1 MLDVPP
7 LIDRRAFMKLMS
19 AALALSGAACSRK
32 PLEPIVPY
40 ARAPEMQEGAEPLF
54 FATALTRGG
63 YAHGVLVETHEG
75 RPTKIEGNPL
85 HPASLG
91 ATGPIEQG
99 RILELWDPDRS
110 RAVLKRG
117 TAASFEGLRAELEG
131 RLQVLKQRQGA
142 GLHVL
147 TGAISSPTFQRQW
160 ESVRAEFPQARQHHY
175 EAVSRDPIYLATRD
189 SFGRALE
196 PVFHFDRAR
205 IVLALDA
212 DFLGTLPGHVRH
224 ARDFMGQRRPES
236 RTAAQMSRLYVAEC
250 MPTLT
255 GAVADERRSIR
266 AGDVEAL
273 AGQIEL
279 ALSSRSRPPDRWLSA
294 LIADLSAHAGESL
307 VVVGDGQPSAVH
319 AIACRIN
326 QRLGNLGRTLD
337 FITPPLDV
345 EESDRDSLADLV
357 RAMHAGEVDTL
368 LMLDTNPVYDAPVD
382 LGFSAALARV
392 DHSIHAGLYVDET
405 ARASRWHV
413 PLAHELEQWSDARS
427 FDGTVTIQQPLIAP
441 LYGGRGRHDVLALL
455 TPSRELNGYERVRE
469 TWTANLGAN
478 GFEARWQDSLRNGIV
493 AGTAARFEPLS
504 SLEPRSPAS
513 HAAAR
518 AASEDVELHFAPDP
532 TVWDGR
538 YANIAWLQELPK
550 PLTQLTWDNAAFMS
564 ARLAE
569 SLKVR
574 NEDVVELSVGG
585 RTLEAV
591 AWIVPGHAERAVT
604 LHLGGGRQSCGEV
617 GEHRGVSAFAL
628 RTVDTQGFASGV
640 RLRSVGKRSPLATV
654 QLHHRME
661 GREPVRSVSLSAFVK
676 DPHVTRRESDERHPS
691 LYPDHPYEGHAW
703 GMSID
708 LNACIGCSACTIAC
722 QAENNIPTVGK
733 EEVRRGREMHWIRVD
748 RYEEGPTEAPQTHF
762 QPVPCMQCERAPC
775 EVVCPVEASV
785 HDSEGINVQVYNR
798 CVGTR
803 FCSNNCPYKV
813 RRFNF
818 LSYVRDEPSLNA
830 QRNPEV
836 TVRMRGVM
844 EKCNYCLQRI
854 VRGRITAERENRPL
868 RDGEVLT
875 ACQAVCPTQ
884 AIVFG
889 DLNDPKSA
897 VREAKSSPRNYVLLG
912 ELNTRPRT
920 SYLAKITN
928 PSEDGT
934 E

>member
-7 LIDRRAFMKLMS
+7 LIDRRAFVKLMG
-19 AALALSGAACSRK
+19 AALAMSGSACTRK

-40 ARAPEMQEGAEPLF
+40 ARAPEMKDGAEPLF
-54 FATALTRGG
+54 FATALVRGG

-75 RPTKIEGNPL
+75 RPTKIEGNVL

-110 RAVLKRG
+110 RAVLKDT
-117 TAASFEGLRAELEG
+117 TAASFEMLRSELIS
-131 RLQVLKQRQGA
+131 RLRQLKQRGGA

-147 TGAISSPTFQRQW
+147 TGAISSPGFQRQW
-160 ESVRAEFPQARQHHY
+160 QGVRAAFPEAQHHHY
-175 EAVSRDPIYLATRD
+175 EPVSRDAVYAGGREA
-189 SFGRALE
+189 FGRALE
-196 PVFHFDRAR
+196 PIFHFDRAR

-212 DFLGTLPGHVRH
+212 DFLGTLPGHVRY
-224 ARDFMGQRRPES
+224 ARDFTSRRQP
-236 RTAAQMSRLYVAEC
+236 AQMSRLYAAEC

-255 GAVADERRSIR
+255 GAAADERRPTR
-266 AGDVEAL
+266 ACDVQAL
-273 AGQIEL
+273 AGQIER
-279 ALSSRSRPPDRWLSA
+279 ALSDRSRPADRWLSG
-294 LIADLSAHAGESL
+294 LIADLSAHPGESL
-307 VVVGDGQPSAVH
+307 VVVGEGQPSAVH
-319 AIACRIN
+319 AMAYRIN
-326 QRLGNLGRTLD
+326 QRLGNIGRTLD
-337 FITPPLDV
+337 FIVPPIDV
-345 EESDRDSLADLV
+345 EESDHDSLVSLLK
-357 RAMHAGEVDTL
+357 AMQGGQVDTL
-368 LMLDTNPVYDAPVD
+368 LVLDSNPVYDAPAD
-382 LGFSAALARV
+382 LGFAAALARV
-392 DHSIHAGLYVDET
+392 NLSIHAGLYVDET
-405 ARASRWHV
+405 ARAARWHV
-413 PLAHELEQWSDARS
+413 PLAHELEHWSDARA

-441 LYGGRGRHDVLALL
+441 LYGGHSRHQVMALL
-455 TPSRELNGYERVRE
+455 TPEASDDGYALVRD
-469 TWTANLGAN
+469 TWTTKFGADA
-478 GFEARWQDSLRNGIV
+478 FEERWQDGLRNGV
-493 AGTAARFEPLS
+493 VSGTAAQLEAP
-504 SLEPRSPAS
+504 SLVESR
-513 HAAAR
+513 AAAIETR
-518 AASEDVELHFAPDP
+518 PAGEGIELHFAPDP
-532 TVWDGR
+532 NVWDGR

-550 PLTQLTWDNAAFMS
+550 PLSQLTWDNAAFMS
-564 ARLAE
+564 AQLAAR
-569 SLKVR
+569 LKVK
-574 NEDVVELSVGG
+574 NEDVVELSANG
-585 RTLEAV
+585 RKIEAPV
-591 AWIVPGHAERAVT
+591 WIVPGHADSAIT
-604 LHLGGGRQSCGEV
+604 LHLGGGRRSCGEV
-617 GEHRGVSAFAL
+617 GEHRGVDAFGL
-628 RTVDTQGFASGV
+628 RTLATQGFV
-640 RLRSVGKRSPLATV
+640 RAVQARSTGKHFPLATV

-661 GREPVRSVSLSAFVK
+661 GREPVRSASLGEFTR
-676 DPHVTRRESDERHPS
+676 DPNVTRREADARHPS
-691 LYPDHPYEGHAW
+691 LYRDHPYEGHAW

-708 LNACIGCSACTIAC
+708 LNACIGCNACTIAC

-748 RYEEGPTEAPQTHF
+748 RYEEGSPEVPKTHF

-785 HDSEGINVQVYNR
+785 HDEEGINVQVYNR

-818 LSYVRDEPSLNA
+818 LSYARDEPSLNA

-897 VREAKSSPRNYVLLG
+897 VRGAKSSPRDYVLLG

-928 PSEDGT
+928 AHDEESES
-934 E
+934 